1 MKRREFITLL
11 GGAAA
16 ASPLA
21 ARAQQPTVPVIGYLS
36 SRTLKSDESTLA
48 LLRESLG
55 AAGYVE
61 NKNVAIEYRFADGR
75 YDQMPM
81 LAADLVRRRV
91 AVIVAITGPS
101 AQAAKA
107 ATTTIPIVFS
117 TAADPVEAGLV
128 KSLNRPGGNI
138 TGVSNL
144 GTEAGAKRWEL
155 LRELVPTAKTVAL
168 LVNPTSSTAE
178 SGLKDAQAA
187 TAALGLELHV
197 LGASSERDF
206 DAVFDDLARL
216 RAGALVIST
225 DPFFTSRSEQL
236 ATLALRH
243 AIPAIFR
250 VRAFAVAGGLM
261 SYSGSLTEA
270 YRLIGTY
277 TARILKGEKPGD
289 LPAQQV
295 TKLELIINLKTA
307 KALGLA
313 VPPNLLAIADEVIE

>member
-1 MKRREFITLL
+1 MKRRDFITLV
-11 GGAAA
+11 GGVAAW
-16 ASPLA
+16 PVA
-21 ARAQQPTVPVIGYLS
+21 ARAQQPMPVIGYLS
-36 SRTLKSDESTLA
+36 SRTPKSDESTLA
-48 LLRESLG
+48 LLREGLG

-61 NKNVAIEYRFADGR
+61 NKNVAIEYRFGDGR
-75 YDQMPM
+75 YDQMPV
-81 LAADLVRRRV
+81 LAADLVRRKV

-101 AQAAKA
+101 AQAAKV

-117 TAADPVEAGLV
+117 TAGNPVEAGLV

-155 LRELVPTAKTVAL
+155 LRELVPSAKTVAL
-168 LVNPTSSTAE
+168 LVNPTGNAE
-178 SGLKDAQAA
+178 SELKDAQSP

-197 LGASSERDF
+197 VRASSERDF
-206 DAVFDDLARL
+206 DTVFDDLARL
-216 RAGALVIST
+216 QAGALVIST

-236 ATLALRH
+236 ASLALRH
-243 AIPAIFR
+243 AVPAIFR

-270 YRLIGTY
+270 YRLVGTY

-307 KALGLA
+307 KALGLT
-313 VPPNLLAIADEVIE
+313 VPPSLLAIADEVIE

>member
-1 MKRREFITLL
+1 MNRREIIALI

-16 ASPLA
+16 WPAAAS
-21 ARAQQPTVPVIGYLS
+21 AQAMPVIGYLS
-36 SRTLKSDESTLA
+36 ARTPKSDEPMLA
-48 LLRESLG
+48 LFREGLG

-75 YDQMPM
+75 YDQLPA
-81 LAADLVRRRV
+81 LAADLARRRV

-101 AQAAKA
+101 ATAAKSA
-107 ATTTIPIVFS
+107 AATIPIVFS
-117 TAADPVEAGLV
+117 IAGNPVEEGLV
-128 KSLNRPGGNI
+128 KSLSRPGGNI

-144 GTEAGAKRWEL
+144 GAEAGAKRWEL
-155 LRELVPTAKTVAL
+155 LREMVPSAKTVAL
-168 LVNPTSSTAE
+168 LVNPTGSNAE
-178 SGLKDAQAA
+178 RELQDAKAA

-197 LGASSERDF
+197 LHASSERDF
-206 DAVFDDLARL
+206 EGVFDNLARE
-216 RAGALVIST
+216 RSGALVIST

-243 AIPAIFR
+243 AVPAIFR

-270 YRLIGTY
+270 YRLVGNY

-307 KALGLA
+307 KALGLT
-313 VPPNLLAIADEVIE
+313 VPPSVLAIADEVIE